1 MIRKIITA
9 LLLVNTFVVLQAQKL
24 ETKIPNNADV
34 VIAANADNL
43 FSLIDVSDIDSS
55 FLGKG
60 ALRGANKKAKVN
72 SVSDLG
78 VDIKSNSYYF
88 FKNTDSI
95 SYHTILVE
103 LTDKA
108 QYEATLKERQ
118 QKKIK
123 REKGYSYIEGYSSLT
138 IWNDNILA
146 VVNGSKSYSYFKEH
160 KERFNKLK
168 KEGESRYSFK
178 KRIVKS
184 WIKEEALKTLNSSPS
199 NSIATNKNFQ
209 KGKKK
214 NASATLWVRNYGMF
228 MSSFIQEF
236 GKKMRST
243 MSYLMP
249 SKGKNIYGVEEVT
262 ANLFFEKANI
272 RVLLEMSVSDYMKKS
287 FKKIYN
293 KRMNSALV
301 NSFDHEKALAFWSM
315 SINTE
320 EMLVQYPV
328 MMNNLYGSILPKFKQ
343 EFEIVG
349 DVLSL
354 VIDEEAIAKLVT
366 GDALFV
372 LNEFGKKEVEY
383 TKYEYDEDYKRKEV
397 TKTKET
403 LVPDFTIMIG
413 SEEKELLT
421 KVFKLGEKY
430 KAVKETNNVYELI
443 LKEAKL
449 PFGFYAVV
457 KNGVL
462 YFTTSKANA
471 ISIESGKTNFA
482 NKKHNKLIRNNSTVL
497 FADVNKIINKL
508 PTEWFGKT
516 EDKMA
521 SLSNEH
527 IENLNFTVSRMKGNK
542 ISSELR
548 LNTKG
553 KEENTLKLLFRL
565 IDNMAK

>member
-1 MIRKIITA
+1 MIRKIISA

-24 ETKIPNNADV
+24 ETKIPNNVDI

-43 FSLIDVSDIDSS
+43 FSLIDVSDIDNS

-60 ALRGANKKAKVN
+60 ALRGANKRAKVN

-88 FKNTDSI
+88 FKKTDSI

-123 REKGYSYIEGYSSLT
+123 RENGYNYIEGYSNLT

-168 KEGESRYSFK
+168 EEGESRYSFK

-228 MSSFIQEF
+228 MSNLIQEF
-236 GKKMRST
+236 GKTMRST

-328 MMNNLYGSILPKFKQ
+328 MMNNLYGAILPKFKQ

-471 ISIESGKTNFA
+471 ISIEAGRTNFA
-482 NKKHNKLIRNNSTVL
+482 SKKHNKLIRNNSTVL

-521 SLSNEH
+521 NLSNEH